1 MIIDCVLYLILAW
14 YIENV
19 NPSYGIPLSW
29 NYPLKVSYWFPNR
42 FPNANVYSTVSFVDR
57 LKNKFKQLKGLSLT
71 EADQAKLLRDR
82 LNNSLLRDDLSST
95 SVKHR
100 RSRFKQGKTCVKKQ
114 KKKKQQKKRS
124 VSQRKCDAKY
134 LFEHEPLNLAV
145 GVSIQN
151 LTKVYADSKVAV
163 ENLTIN
169 FYENQITSF
178 LGHNGAGKVKISLF

>member
-1 MIIDCVLYLILAW
+1 M
-14 YIENV
+14 
-19 NPSYGIPLSW
+19 
-29 NYPLKVSYWFPNR
+29 
-42 FPNANVYSTVSFVDR
+42 
-57 LKNKFKQLKGLSLT
+57 
-71 EADQAKLLRDR
+71 
-82 LNNSLLRDDLSST
+82 SST

-114 KKKKQQKKRS
+114 KKKNQQKKRS
-124 VSQRKCDAKY
+124 VSERKCDAKY

-178 LGHNGAGKVKISLF
+178 LGHNGAGKVNR